1 MFGKADETLFLV
13 FVYYLKRFTSLLYV
27 TDLVFSTW
35 IYGPRAKHKVDE
47 GHELKWKKQ
56 GAEPFITDRENE
68 SGKMFITPLGSWIEL
83 EAYLEVKQSAH

>member
-1 MFGKADETLFLV
+1 MKHSSLCLI
-13 FVYYLKRFTSLLYV
+13 YYSKRSRSLLYV
-27 TDLVFSTW
+27 TDRVFSTW
-35 IYGPRAKHKVDE
+35 IYGPSAKHKADE
-47 GHELKWKKQ
+47 GHELKWRKQ